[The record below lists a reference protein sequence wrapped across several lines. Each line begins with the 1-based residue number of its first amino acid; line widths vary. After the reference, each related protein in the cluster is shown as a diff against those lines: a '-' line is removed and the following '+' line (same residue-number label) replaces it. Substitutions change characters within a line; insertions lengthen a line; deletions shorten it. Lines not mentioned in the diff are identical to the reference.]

1 MLLIDSHTHLY
12 SEQFDH
18 DREEVIQRALGHG
31 VQRFYLPS
39 INSSY
44 YPKMEELK
52 NKYPENMF
60 LMMGL
65 HPCDVKLDSFEKE
78 LAFIENKLSEEKFA
92 AIGEIGLDLFW
103 DTSTLE
109 IQKYA
114 FIKQIQLAKQY
125 KLPIVI
131 HIREAFNEVLEIVRK
146 EKDANLYGI
155 IHCFTGNLE
164 QAKEFVDLGF
174 YLGIGG
180 VVTFKN
186 GKIDQFLKEIP
197 IEKIVLETD
206 SPYLAPSPFRGKR
219 NESSYL
225 KIIADKLSDI
235 YEMLPEKIGT
245 ITSENAR
252 KIFKL

>member
-1 MLLIDSHTHLY
+1 MQLIDTHTHIY
-12 SEQFDH
+12 SEQFDQ
-18 DREEVIQRALGHG
+18 DRDEVIQRAMNNG

-52 NKYPENMF
+52 NKYPENIF

-65 HPCDVKLDSFEKE
+65 HPCDVKLDSYEKE
-78 LAFIENKLSEEKFA
+78 LGFVEKKLSEEEYA
-92 AIGEIGLDLFW
+92 AVGEIGLDLFW
-103 DTSTLE
+103 DNSTLE

-114 FIKQIQLAKQY
+114 FIKQIQLAKRF

-131 HIREAFNEVLEIVRK
+131 HVREAFDQVLEIIRN
-146 EKDANLYGI
+146 EKDENLNGI
-155 IHCFTGNLE
+155 LHCFTGNLE
-164 QAKEFVDLGF
+164 QAKEFINLGF

-186 GKIDQFLKEIP
+186 GKIDQFLKQIP
-197 IEKIVLETD
+197 LENIVLETD
-206 SPYLAPSPFRGKR
+206 APYLAPSPFRGKR

-225 KIIADKLSDI
+225 KMITDKLSDI
-235 YEMLPEKIGT
+235 YEMMPEKIGI

-252 KIFKL
+252 KVFKL

>member
-1 MLLIDSHTHLY
+1 MQLIDTHTHIY
-12 SEQFDH
+12 SEQFDQ
-18 DREEVIQRALGHG
+18 DRDEVIQRAMNNG

-44 YPKMEELK
+44 YLKMEELK
-52 NKYPENMF
+52 NKYPENIF

-65 HPCDVKLDSFEKE
+65 HPCDVKLDSYEKE
-78 LAFIENKLSEEKFA
+78 LGFVEKKLSEEEYA
-92 AIGEIGLDLFW
+92 AVGEIGLDLFW
-103 DTSTLE
+103 DNSTLE

-114 FIKQIQLAKQY
+114 FIKQIQLAKRF

-131 HIREAFNEVLEIVRK
+131 HVREAFDQVLEIIRN
-146 EKDANLYGI
+146 EKDENLHGI
-155 IHCFTGNLE
+155 LHCFTGNLE
-164 QAKEFVDLGF
+164 QAKEFINLGF

-186 GKIDQFLKEIP
+186 GKIDQFLKQIP
-197 IEKIVLETD
+197 LENIVLETD
-206 SPYLAPSPFRGKR
+206 APYLAPSPFRGKR

-225 KIIADKLSDI
+225 KMITDKLSDI
-235 YEMLPEKIGT
+235 YEMMPEKIGI

-252 KIFKL
+252 KVFKL

>member
-1 MLLIDSHTHLY
+1 MQLIDTHTHIY
-12 SEQFDH
+12 SEQFDQ
-18 DREEVIQRALGHG
+18 DRDEVIQRAMNNG

-52 NKYPENMF
+52 NKYPENIF

-65 HPCDVKLDSFEKE
+65 HPCDVKLDSYEKE
-78 LAFIENKLSEEKFA
+78 LGFVEKKLSEEEYA
-92 AIGEIGLDLFW
+92 AVGEIGLDLFW
-103 DTSTLE
+103 DNSTLE

-114 FIKQIQLAKQY
+114 FIKQIQLAKRF

-131 HIREAFNEVLEIVRK
+131 HVREAFDQVLEIIRN
-146 EKDANLYGI
+146 EKDENLHGI
-155 IHCFTGNLE
+155 LHCFTGNLE
-164 QAKEFVDLGF
+164 QAKEFINLGF

-186 GKIDQFLKEIP
+186 GKIDQFLKQIP
-197 IEKIVLETD
+197 LENIVLETD
-206 SPYLAPSPFRGKR
+206 APYLAPSPFRGKR

-225 KIIADKLSDI
+225 KMITDKLSDI
-235 YEMLPEKIGT
+235 YEMMPEKIGI

-252 KIFKL
+252 KVFKL